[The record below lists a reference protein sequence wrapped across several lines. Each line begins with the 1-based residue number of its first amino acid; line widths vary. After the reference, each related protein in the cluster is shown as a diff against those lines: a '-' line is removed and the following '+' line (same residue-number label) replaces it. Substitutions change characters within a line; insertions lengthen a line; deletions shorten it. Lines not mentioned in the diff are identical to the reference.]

1 MDVLL
6 YAWSGPETPVA
17 KATIISIDPDTSV
30 GGEPLGPDTYEVIVN
45 VPIKKDAILP
55 YQYDGLCYVSD
66 AVKRSIA
73 WPSSKVIT
81 NNVCSLHLA
90 RIF

>member
-1 MDVLL
+1 MV
-6 YAWSGPETPVA
+6 TPVA

-30 GGEPLGPDTYEVIVN
+30 GGETLGPDTYEVIVN
-45 VPIKKDAILP
+45 VPLKKDTILP
-55 YQYDGLCYVSD
+55 YQYDGICCVAD

-81 NNVCSLHLA
+81 NNVCSLYLA
-90 RIF
+90 RFFI